1 MTDSSFIIR
10 ICFLRYGYSR
20 RQFDPQACKYYVQP
34 RQIGPVLPEDL
45 LNGPFRGE
53 NFPPCSLYYFSSLS
67 LSLSLSLSF
76 RENQSRVS
84 QANDTVA
91 AGKKEHRVGHYDVNE
106 RERERERQGV
116 GEVTLKLCRDEFTET
131 IYQAETKT

>member
-1 MTDSSFIIR
+1 MKTFHLVLFII
-10 ICFLRYGYSR
+10 FL
-20 RQFDPQACKYYVQP
+20 
-34 RQIGPVLPEDL
+34 
-45 LNGPFRGE
+45 
-53 NFPPCSLYYFSSLS
+53 

-106 RERERERQGV
+106 RERERQGV